1 MRILLVE
8 DEAKVA
14 SFLERG
20 LREAGY
26 DVVLADDGSSGYE
39 QARNGEFDFLILDWM
54 LPGMSGIELC
64 RRIREQDSDVPVMLL
79 TARDTVDDKIT
90 GLDCGADDYITKPFA
105 FEELLARIRS
115 LYRRT
120 RQGDDTILNVAGL
133 CIDLFEHSVSS
144 NGRDVPLSNREFEL
158 LVYFA
163 RRPNKLVTREML
175 ARDVWKITFDTG
187 TNYIDVYVNYL
198 RNKLKGATSKP
209 LIFTLRGAGY
219 ILKAENEANH

>member
-39 QARNGEFDFLILDWM
+39 QARNGEFDFMILDWM
-54 LPGMSGIELC
+54 LPGLSGIELC
-64 RRIREQDSDVPVMLL
+64 RRIREQDSDVPVILL
-79 TARDTVDDKIT
+79 TARDTLDDKIT

-120 RQGDDTILNVAGL
+120 RLGDDTILHIAGL
-133 CIDLFEHSVSS
+133 CIDLFEHRVST
-144 NGRDVPLSNREFEL
+144 NGSDVPLSNREFEL

-209 LIFTLRGAGY
+209 LIFTLRGSGY
-219 ILKAENEANH
+219 ILKTENESNH